1 MKKLIYPIFCAVTV
15 LFLCS
20 GCATAKSEK
29 QAAAET
35 LAENVTPPKEWTTW
49 LNNLQR
55 EMKSRGISQKTLDE
69 AYKGKNYYHKAPAV
83 VKQDKQQV
91 EFVLTTCVYVNRL
104 VNKQRVTEAR
114 KQYQMLRKKHKDI
127 EEKYNVPFTY
137 ITAFWGVETNF
148 GQNKGKHHLID
159 SLTNLSYRNRR
170 ADFFK
175 NELYNVLKIMEKNN
189 LKEQK
194 MLGSWAGAM
203 GHFQFMPSTYNA
215 YAIDYDGDGVIDIW
229 DSFDDAI
236 ASAANYLHDL
246 GFKKDEPWGRAVQL
260 PWDFDYTLTGYKVR
274 KTVEEWEKLGVKNK
288 DGKSLGLKPNLQA
301 SVIIPDGRKGQP
313 YLILGN
319 FRRIMIWNRSENYAL
334 AVGMLAD
341 YIASDNKYEPLSSK
355 NQYALTNEDIIKVQ
369 KFINKVLHLNLKED
383 GKLGPKTK
391 DAVKKLQAKAKMHQ
405 DGYPDYRLLYKI
417 DHYDSK
423 AGFHVPAQP
432 KKKVKK
438 VQK

>member
-1 MKKLIYPIFCAVTV
+1 MKLK
-15 LFLCS
+15 LFLCLFVLLS
-20 GCATAKSEK
+20 GLVCPEFCMCAQNDA
-29 QAAAET
+29 
-35 LAENVTPPKEWTTW
+35 TPTKEWMTY
-49 LNNLQR
+49 LENLKT
-55 EMKSRGISQKTLDE
+55 EMMAKGISKKTIDK
-69 AYKGKNYYHKAPAV
+69 AYGSKTYYHSKPEV
-83 VKQDKQQV
+83 VAQDKKQV
-91 EFVLTTCVYVNRL
+91 EFVLTSYAYVNKL
-104 VNKQRVTEAR
+104 VSEGRVKEAR
-114 KQYQMLRKKHKDI
+114 KHFKDLKKRYQKVED
-127 EEKYNVPFTY
+127 EYQVPLEYLTS
-137 ITAFWGVETNF
+137 FWAVETNF
-148 GQNKGKHHLID
+148 GQNKGKYHLID
-159 SLTNLSYRNRR
+159 GLTNLSYRNRR
-170 ADFFK
+170 SKFFK
-175 NELYNVLKIMEKNN
+175 DELYNVLKIMDKFDLQND
-189 LKEQK
+189 K

-260 PWDFDYTLTGYKVR
+260 PWDFDYTLTDYKVR

-301 SVIIPDGRKGQP
+301 SVIIPDGRKGQA

-334 AVGMLAD
+334 AVGLLAD
-341 YIASDNKYEPLSSK
+341 YIASDAKYQPLSSK
-355 NQYALTNEDIIKVQ
+355 NQYALTNEDILKVQ
-369 KFINKVLHLNLKED
+369 KFMNKVLRLNLKED

-391 DAVKKLQAKAKMHQ
+391 EAVKKLQAKAKMHQ